1 MPEEQPVGLDQQEGL
16 GLLRGVDVFVTKFFL
31 RQGII
36 VQCDS
41 HHPGLPG
48 AATCFLIP
56 RALELL
62 GEGGSS
68 QAVVQQGYI
77 SLQQAGSRIFPSE
90 HHINYFSVSVLRA
103 ALFTSSVSMYTRL
116 LYKMLLHG
124 LIKQKSTS

>member
-62 GEGGSS
+62 GVGGVIPSCSPAGIYLFTAGRQPRLSIRTPHQLFLSQCFKGGSI
-68 QAVVQQGYI
+68 YI
-77 SLQQAGSRIFPSE
+77 LCF
-90 HHINYFSVSVLRA
+90 HV
-103 ALFTSSVSMYTRL
+103 
-116 LYKMLLHG
+116 YKT
-124 LIKQKSTS
+124 LI